1 MAKKQTPIRVET
13 IEKSILTIHVQ
24 RVILD
29 ANLAAI
35 YGVTTA
41 RLNQQVRRN
50 RDRFPDDF
58 AYALTQQ
65 EVAHLMLQNATSSS
79 SHGGRRKPPFVFTEY
94 GAVMAAN
101 VLNSPTAIHASILV
115 VRAFVR
121 MREMLNA
128 HTELA
133 RKVDE
138 MEKKYDGQFKIVF
151 DAFRQLMNPPE
162 SPRRQIGFH
171 AKLDSD
177 G

>member
-1 MAKKQTPIRVET
+1 MAKKKQTPIRVEA
-13 IEKSILTIHVQ
+13 IEKSILTIHGQ
-24 RVILD
+24 RIILD
-29 ANLAAI
+29 ADLAAI
-35 YGVTTA
+35 YGVTTT

-58 AYALTQQ
+58 SYSLTQQ
-65 EVAHLMLQNATSSS
+65 EVASLMLQNATSKTGR
-79 SHGGRRKPPFVFTEY
+79 GGRRKLPFVFTEY

-128 HTELA
+128 HAELA

-138 MEKKYDGQFKIVF
+138 MEKKYDSQFKTVF
-151 DAFRQLMNPPE
+151 DAFRQLMSPPE
-162 SPRRQIGFH
+162 TPRRQIGFH
-171 AKLDSD
+171 AKPEP
-177 G
+177 

>member
-1 MAKKQTPIRVET
+1 MAKRHTLLPAET
-13 IEKSILTIHVQ
+13 IEKSILTIRGQ

-29 ANLAAI
+29 SDLAAI

-58 AYALTQQ
+58 AYSLTQQ
-65 EVAHLMLQNATSSS
+65 EVAPLMLQSATSKTGR
-79 SHGGRRKPPFVFTEY
+79 GGRRKLPFVFTEY

-128 HTELA
+128 HAELA

-138 MEKKYDGQFKIVF
+138 MEKKYDSQFKVVF
-151 DAFRQLMNPPE
+151 DAFRQLMSAPQT
-162 SPRRQIGFH
+162 PRRQIGFH
-171 AKLDSD
+171 AKPEP
-177 G
+177 